1 MKMKKNLNIEYMRA
15 IACLGVILIHIMK
28 SAHDVFDN
36 MTPEIYFICTSF
48 VNNLRWCVP
57 VFLMIS
63 GYLLLD
69 PEKKIGLIKIKQYI
83 IRIVIVLGIFGTGF
97 AFIELISKKHSVCF
111 TFIFRAF
118 VNMLMGNTWN
128 HLWYL
133 YALIALYLFLPML
146 KSITG
151 YLSKQEITYIIIVF
165 LIYSSVFPTLKE
177 LGVTIG
183 IAYLLNSINKR
194 IMEEKLVTL
203 AILTYTKAQILK
215 NVLENEGIETYIH
228 NVNQIQPVV
237 SSGVRLRIKESDL
250 PRALK
255 ITESSAWLAES
266 IVGEKTPKVEHRTKK
281 VLIPVDF
288 SNYSM
293 KACEFG
299 FNFAKSFD
307 AEVILL
313 HVYFTPIYASS
324 LPYGDVFN
332 YQISDEE
339 TVKNVLHKVHDDL
352 NTLSE
357 KIKQKVA
364 SGEFPDV
371 KYTCV
376 LREGIPE
383 EEILRYNKEHRPRII
398 IMGTRG
404 KNQKDIDLIGSVTAE
419 IIERSHTT
427 VLAIPEKTPF
437 NRFNEVKRIAFM
449 TNFDQRDLIAFD
461 SFINGLSPFHFSVS
475 LIHLSDVKDTW
486 NEIKLA
492 GIKDYFQKQYPDLEI
507 HYDVVMSNDFLN
519 SLDNYIKTNQIDII
533 TLTSYKRNI
542 FSRLFN
548 PGIARKMIF
557 HSDTPLLVING

>member
-1 MKMKKNLNIEYMRA
+1 
-15 IACLGVILIHIMK
+15 
-28 SAHDVFDN
+28 
-36 MTPEIYFICTSF
+36 
-48 VNNLRWCVP
+48 
-57 VFLMIS
+57 
-63 GYLLLD
+63 
-69 PEKKIGLIKIKQYI
+69 
-83 IRIVIVLGIFGTGF
+83 
-97 AFIELISKKHSVCF
+97 
-111 TFIFRAF
+111 
-118 VNMLMGNTWN
+118 
-128 HLWYL
+128 
-133 YALIALYLFLPML
+133 
-146 KSITG
+146 
-151 YLSKQEITYIIIVF
+151 
-165 LIYSSVFPTLKE
+165 
-177 LGVTIG
+177 
-183 IAYLLNSINKR
+183 
-194 IMEEKLVTL
+194 MEEKLVTL

-357 KIKQKVA
+357 KIKQKAA

-404 KNQKDIDLIGSVTAE
+404 KNQKDVGVWEMCLEPDSLSSA
-419 IIERSHTT
+419 
-427 VLAIPEKTPF
+427 LACT
-437 NRFNEVKRIAFM
+437 
-449 TNFDQRDLIAFD
+449 
-461 SFINGLSPFHFSVS
+461 FHFG
-475 LIHLSDVKDTW
+475 KPAKENT
-486 NEIKLA
+486 A
-492 GIKDYFQKQYPDLEI
+492 GTLQ
-507 HYDVVMSNDFLN
+507 
-519 SLDNYIKTNQIDII
+519 IKTN
-533 TLTSYKRNI
+533 
-542 FSRLFN
+542 
-548 PGIARKMIF
+548 
-557 HSDTPLLVING
+557 PLAFRQKNTTIVKDEFFLSEYVHVSTVEMGT